1 MTMTVRIHDDDDDDG
16 DDADDEDGDD
26 DDDDDDDEGD
36 DVDDDCG
43 GDDDDDKRWWW
54 WSWSAQNLGP
64 HFVRAC
70 AVEIHV
76 HMSQDTSEEQLYT
89 EIYRKKCRGPR
100 LGPERGHTL
109 CASLCSRNA
118 RQDFTRFI
126 RKFTGKTPQTKM
138 SPERGRTFCASLR
151 SRNARQDFARAALYN
166 AAGQSEHPDQAPA
179 STLIVR
185 TAECAHTVWGIFEEL
200 NDKIY
205 GILE

>member
-1 MTMTVRIHDDDDDDG
+1 MC
-16 DDADDEDGDD
+16 EP
-26 DDDDDDDEGD
+26 
-36 DVDDDCG
+36 
-43 GDDDDDKRWWW
+43 
-54 WSWSAQNLGP
+54 AQSKS
-64 HFVRAC
+64 
-70 AVEIHV
+70 
-76 HMSQDTSEEQLYT
+76 MSTCHKTHQKSNF
-89 EIYRKKCRGPR
+89 IRKFTGKMPRPR
-100 LGPERGHTL
+100 LGPERRHTL

-200 NDKIY
+200 NDKVY